1 MQCFSFLP
9 SYTRIEFLT
18 LSRFGMSD
26 SEHSSL
32 SNMLLQADSN
42 TRDRLTKIMS
52 QDTLIT
58 QSIKSEVDPIPWTL
72 FLET

>member
-32 SNMLLQADSN
+32 SNMLLQADSHEGAWMTN
-42 TRDRLTKIMS
+42 MTWM
-52 QDTLIT
+52 DTVNLP
-58 QSIKSEVDPIPWTL
+58 SESASGSSL
-72 FLET
+72 SLRR

>member
-32 SNMLLQADSN
+32 SNMLLQADSHN
-42 TRDRLTKIMS
+42 KCAKRKYRGWIQLTYQAS
-52 QDTLIT
+52 LLQ
-58 QSIKSEVDPIPWTL
+58 EAA
-72 FLET
+72 